1 MKEWRKVMI
10 KIEGVDELSSETL
23 TRIAS
28 ETSHSTPFKPNERM
42 TVNRNQLNEI
52 KCANDSTNQYE
63 IIKPHKVEQ

>member
-1 MKEWRKVMI
+1 MKEWRKVMM

-52 KCANDSTNQYE
+52 KCANG
-63 IIKPHKVEQ
+63 K